1 METFFLVPNEP
12 EVRMSRKVMVL
23 TGSPRKKGNTN
34 TVVSWFAKGAEEAG
48 ADVEIVD
55 VASLKSKNNG
65 CIACLGCQKSDKFEC
80 VVDDEIKPVV
90 SRIPEADILV
100 FATPVYL
107 FGPSAQLK
115 LLVDRMYSL
124 IKFDPGKGSYRHN
137 MGHLKIGLV
146 ATAGGDIEPGLRLV
160 EQTVGAIAGFAGIS
174 FDSLLV
180 PFASMYSDEMKQ
192 NMQLRE
198 KAMAFGRKLVQ

>member
-1 METFFLVPNEP
+1 
-12 EVRMSRKVMVL
+12 MVL
-23 TGSPRKKGNTN
+23 TASPRKNGNTN
-34 TVVSWFAKGAEEAG
+34 TVVSWVVKGAEDAG
-48 ADVEIVD
+48 AYVEIVD
-55 VASLKSKNNG
+55 VTTLKSKNNG

-90 SRIPEADILV
+90 SRIPDADILV
-100 FATPVYL
+100 FATPVYF

-124 IKFDPGKGSYRHN
+124 IKFDPIKDSYRHN
-137 MGHLKIGLV
+137 MGHLKIGII
-146 ATAGGDIEPGLRLV
+146 ATAGGDLEPGLRLV
-160 EQTVGAIAGFAGIS
+160 EQTIGAVAGFAGLS

-180 PFASMYSDEMKQ
+180 PFASMFSDEIKQ

-198 KAMAFGRKLVQ
+198 KAMAFGHKLVQ